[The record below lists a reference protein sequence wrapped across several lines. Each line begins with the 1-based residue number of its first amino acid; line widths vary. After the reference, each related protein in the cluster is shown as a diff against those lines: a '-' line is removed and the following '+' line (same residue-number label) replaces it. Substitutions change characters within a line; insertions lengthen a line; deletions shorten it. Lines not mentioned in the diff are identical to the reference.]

1 MHKVAVI
8 VGSIRKDSI
17 NKKLA
22 KALAKLG
29 EGKLDLQ
36 MVRIDDLPLF
46 NQDDASDPPTEV
58 WRFKSEVEAADAVL
72 FVTPEHNR
80 AVPAALKNAFD
91 WGSRPSGKNSWRG
104 KPAAITGMSGG
115 RISTA
120 LAQQNLRTMAT
131 GHFSALLG
139 NPDAFI
145 QNRDGLIDDA
155 GNVAD
160 AQTKKFLQTF
170 VDNFAR
176 LVDAMAGAS

>member
-8 VGSIRKDSI
+8 VGSIRKDSM

-22 KALAKLG
+22 KALAKLA

-46 NQDDASDPPTEV
+46 NQDNESDPPAEV
-58 WRFKSEVEAADAVL
+58 QRFKGEVEAADAVL

-80 AVPAALKNAFD
+80 GIPAAMKNAFD
-91 WGSRPSGKNSWRG
+91 WGSRPPGKNSWRG

-120 LAQQNLRTMAT
+120 LAQQNLRTIVS

-139 NPDAFI
+139 NPEVFV
-145 QNRDGLIDDA
+145 QNREGLIDDA
-155 GNVAD
+155 GNVTDPNTA
-160 AQTKKFLQTF
+160 KFLQTF
-170 VDNFAR
+170 VDNFAK
-176 LVDAMAGAS
+176 LVDAMSGK